1 VASTGQGC
9 PFDCGLCEA
18 HGQRTCT
25 VLVEVTSRCDLGCP
39 VCFAD
44 AGSGKDMESD
54 PGLDDIGRML
64 ARARELAGPCTLQLS
79 GGEPCVRDDLPDV
92 VARAAGLGFG
102 LVQLNTNGLR
112 IARDGRFAADLAGAG
127 LGSAFLQFDGV
138 DDGPYLALRGRSL
151 VRDKLA
157 AVERLAGLGIGVVL
171 VATLKPGVNDQA
183 LGDLL
188 RFAVAAGPGVRGLHF
203 QPVSYFGRYPAPP
216 RDRDRLTLPEVMR
229 LLDDQARGLVR
240 LAEFAPPACEH
251 ALCSFHATYLREG
264 AALRPLTDR
273 ARCCAGRGG
282 AGPLTAEQGAAM
294 ATAFTARQWAAPAPA
309 PPPAAGPAEPGGFD
323 AFLARAARDTFTLSA
338 MAFQD
343 CWTLDL
349 ERLRGCCIHCL
360 SPDGR
365 LVPFCA
371 WNLTAV
377 DGRPLHRRRRSA

>member
-1 VASTGQGC
+1 MSAEATWSVCPVCLARVEARREARGDAVHLVKTCPAHGSFEVPVWRGPPGLAAWTRPKIPARPPAAVASTGQGC

-216 RDRDRLTLPEVMR
+216 RDRDRLPCPRSCGSWTTRRGAWSAWPSSPR
-229 LLDDQARGLVR
+229 RPASTPCAPSTPPTCAKGRPCGRSRTAPAAAR
-240 LAEFAPPACEH
+240 A
-251 ALCSFHATYLREG
+251 
-264 AALRPLTDR
+264 
-273 ARCCAGRGG
+273 G
-282 AGPLTAEQGAAM
+282 AGP
-294 ATAFTARQWAAPAPA
+294 
-309 PPPAAGPAEPGGFD
+309 
-323 AFLARAARDTFTLSA
+323 
-338 MAFQD
+338 
-343 CWTLDL
+343 
-349 ERLRGCCIHCL
+349 
-360 SPDGR
+360 GR
-365 LVPFCA
+365 
-371 WNLTAV
+371 
-377 DGRPLHRRRRSA
+377 